1 VTDGVALWTGGLPLL
16 LLAPLAAAALVI
28 AERGRSA
35 RLLRVAGAREHRA
48 LAQGRPWIRP
58 ALAAGGLL
66 CALAALLRPAWGAS
80 DESVEQRG
88 ADIVVCL
95 DVSRSMLAQDA
106 APNRLEAAKREIREL
121 TEQGRGDRFAL
132 VLFAGE
138 ARLAVP
144 LTADAGTFAQ
154 LAAQADTLSIARG
167 GTDLGAALETAARA
181 LRGRSGEGAAVLL
194 LTDGDDAGGRGL
206 RAAAA
211 FRERGVSVHCVGF
224 GTERGAK
231 IGVDGAAFLRD
242 RGGREVVSVMDAA
255 SLRRIA
261 EATGGSFVD
270 AAATP
275 HALATLHDERLAPL
289 ARTAYAADEG
299 RGLTPRF
306 QVPLLAAF
314 LLWILHLWLAPRPT
328 R

>member
-1 VTDGVALWTGGLPLL
+1 MTVGVALWTAGLPLL
-16 LLAPLAAAALVI
+16 LLAPLAAIALFV
-28 AERGRSA
+28 AERMRSA

-48 LAQGRPWIRP
+48 LAAARPWLRP

-66 CALAALLRPAWGAS
+66 CALAALLQPAWGESA
-80 DESVEQRG
+80 ESVEQRG

-95 DVSRSMLAQDA
+95 DVSRSMLAQDQ
-106 APNRLEAAKREIREL
+106 APSRLEAAKREIREL
-121 TEQGRGDRFAL
+121 VEKARGDRFAL

-154 LAAQADTLSIARG
+154 LAAQADTLSVARG
-167 GTDLGAALETAARA
+167 GTDLGAALDAAARA
-181 LRGRSGEGAAVLL
+181 LRGRSGDGAAVLL

-211 FRERGVSVHCVGF
+211 FRERGVPIHCVGF

-242 RGGREVVSVMDAA
+242 RRGREVVSAMDTA

-261 EATGGSFVD
+261 EASGGSFVA

-275 HALATLHDERLAPL
+275 HALATLHDERLARL
-289 ARTAYAADEG
+289 SRATFAADEG

-306 QVPLLAAF
+306 QVPLMAAF